1 MQSNTRAIRKWV
13 WAIAIVLAS
22 VQAWTS
28 RHFVNPDGVS
38 YLDLSDDY
46 AAGRWSAAIN
56 GYWSPLYP
64 TLLAAMRAVV
74 HPTPFMEATAVHFL
88 NAVLFLA
95 GLAAFELLLR
105 ELRVDDALKR
115 IAAYAIFLFAGLSL
129 ISIRVITPDMMLLIW
144 CCIIAALV
152 VREIRGDAGVGTFAL
167 LGVVLGLA
175 YLTKAIMF
183 PIGVCILAVTV
194 FFTRQQRSIASRHLI
209 AIAIF
214 LVVAAPQLYAMSRLA
229 GHPSFG
235 DAGRIAYARK
245 VNELPKHWVDPASN
259 AIRLLHEKPDFYAF
273 PLDKPSRSFPLW
285 DEPAVWYRGM
295 PAHFD
300 LKQQARAIVSTTDA
314 NINSLQKIIFPVLL
328 LVIVA
333 GLSLDRERRAL
344 VIIAGLAMALYEFVY
359 TEPRLIGPWVA
370 IGFAAILTASQF
382 PGDEKR
388 KRIAQWTLIAVVTV
402 CGISVVRAANR
413 GIATAGDETGFG
425 AVNSQWIVAQKLAA
439 LHVSAGSRVA
449 LIGDESDIYW
459 ARLAGVQVAYQVPL
473 PSAPTYWKLSAPDR
487 EKLDADL
494 EKVGATAIVAS
505 WSAPESPIPGWIP
518 VGDRHYLIRPLNA
531 AVSTH

>member
-1 MQSNTRAIRKWV
+1 
-13 WAIAIVLAS
+13 
-22 VQAWTS
+22 
-28 RHFVNPDGVS
+28 VNPDGVS

-46 AAGRWSAAIN
+46 AAGRWSAAVN

-64 TLLAAMRAVV
+64 MLLAAMRAVV
-74 HPTPFMEATAVHFL
+74 NPAPFMEATAVHFL
-88 NAVLFLA
+88 NAILFLA

-105 ELRVDDALKR
+105 ELRVDDALQR
-115 IAAYAIFLFAGLSL
+115 IAAYAIFLFAGVSL
-129 ISIRVITPDMMLLIW
+129 IGIRVVTPDLMLLMW

-152 VREIRGDAGVGTFAL
+152 VREVRGDAGVGTFAL
-167 LGVVLGLA
+167 LGAVLGLA
-175 YLTKAIMF
+175 YLTKAVMF
-183 PIGVCILAVTV
+183 PIGAFTLFVTV
-194 FFTRQQRSIASRHLI
+194 LVTRERRSTSLRHLL

-214 LVVAAPQLYAMSRLA
+214 LAVAAPQLYAMSKLA
-229 GHPSFG
+229 GHVSFA

-245 VNELPKHWVDPASN
+245 VNGLPKYWLGPDSAD
-259 AIRLLHEKPDFYAF
+259 AIQLLHQKPDLYAF

-285 DEPAVWYRGM
+285 DEPAEWYRGM

-328 LVIVA
+328 LVIVG
-333 GLSLDRERRAL
+333 GLTLDRERRAL
-344 VIIAGLAMALYEFVY
+344 VIIAGAAIALYEFVY
-359 TEPRLIGPWVA
+359 TEPRLVGPWVA

-382 PGDEKR
+382 PGDDKR
-388 KRIAQWTLIAVVTV
+388 KRIAKWTLIALVIV

-413 GIATAGDETGFG
+413 GIASAGDETGFRG

-439 LHVSAGSRVA
+439 LGVKPGSRVA

-473 PSAPTYWKLSAPDR
+473 PSASTYWTLSAPDR
-487 EKLDADL
+487 EQLDADL
-494 EKVGATAIVAS
+494 EKAGAAAIVAS
-505 WSAPESPIPGWIP
+505 WSAPESPIAGWIP

-531 AVSTH
+531 SVSTH